1 MKTPEEIEK
10 LAELYVWGGIYLTE
24 TEKQQTEIAYMS
36 GYNQCQEDMADKK
49 YTEKQILRAI
59 DLATQVYEKK
69 DGNVVYAGA
78 MSAQNIL
85 TTLETEKYTNPEGLP
100 YKEFPPKKQDNE

>member
-1 MKTPEEIEK
+1 MKTQEEIEQ
-10 LAELYVWGGIYLTE
+10 LAEQYINKYTGDHYVYC
-24 TEKQQTEIAYMS
+24 AYVDA
-36 GYNQCQEDMADKK
+36 YTQCQEDMADKK

-69 DGNVVYAGA
+69 DGKIIYAGA

-85 TTLETEKYTNPEGLP
+85 TTLETEKYTNPEELP
-100 YKEFPPKKQDNE
+100 YKEWPPKKQDNE

>member
-1 MKTPEEIEK
+1 MKTQEEIEQ
-10 LAELYVWGGIYLTE
+10 LAKEKCTTLYNGFF
-24 TEKQQTEIAYMS
+24 
-36 GYNQCQEDMADKK
+36 GYIQGYTQCQEDMADKK